1 MRYECWSALS
11 EPSYFEF
18 LPFFLI
24 FLNAFGRETFV
35 EWKCEKVGSMER
47 ILFLPLSLP
56 LRKELLCI
64 FSSLLLRNS
73 VPLRIQD
80 EFHYYLLLA
89 ERAVLSLVNKR
100 SGQLAFLMQMRHAR
114 RLAIWVS
121 DRFLLSPK
129 PAQQ

>member
-73 VPLRIQD
+73 VLLRIQD
-80 EFHYYLLLA
+80 EFHCYLLLA
-89 ERAVLSLVNKR
+89 ESTQRSSVISGEQTVRPASLSYANETRTASRNL
-100 SGQLAFLMQMRHAR
+100 GQ
-114 RLAIWVS
+114 
-121 DRFLLSPK
+121 
-129 PAQQ
+129 